1 MAGNLRWKIVLIV
14 FALIIIDYIDRG
26 LINAALPV
34 LKSEFKISS
43 FEAGIIG
50 DGFTFGYLIMNPL
63 VGYFLDKYGPKR
75 VFTRFAILW
84 GAVQA
89 INVFAFSAFYFIV
102 TRVLLGIGE
111 AVGFPGVT
119 KIVANWLRKDEKARG
134 GTISDSGV
142 NLGIV
147 FGSLFMLGLF
157 AIIPNEEL
165 AWRLGFLVSGFLAII
180 LAIILGRLLYDLPEQ
195 HPKISKEEL
204 DYILSG
210 RDSSTGG
217 VKLQLSSWFRN
228 RNYWGYMQGL
238 GAQAGIFFGL
248 FTWLP
253 LYLYYARHFSL
264 SFTLEYTA
272 VIWSFGFIGEIVGGL
287 VVDRLVKNNP
297 NLGFKIGFAVSSLAV
312 TIGLALATIASS
324 PIEAVEILMVTFFFL
339 RWSGI
344 QWAAPSF
351 LVPPEL
357 TGQFGG
363 HVGFWETLWGIIV
376 PIVFG
381 ATVQATHAYLLG
393 MEILIG
399 IGLIYF
405 IGTVVVTNYRLIKV
419 RRD

>member
-1 MAGNLRWKIVLIV
+1 MKGNLRWKIVLIV

-26 LINAALPV
+26 LINTALPV
-34 LKSEFKISS
+34 LKSEFHISS
-43 FEAGIIG
+43 FEAGVIG
-50 DGFTFGYLIMNPL
+50 DGFTFGYLIMNPV

-75 VFTRFAILW
+75 VFGRFAILW

-89 INVFAFSAFYFIV
+89 INVFAFSTLYFIV
-102 TRVLLGIGE
+102 TRILLGIGE

-119 KIVANWLRKDEKARG
+119 KITANWLRKDEKARG

-157 AIIPNEEL
+157 AIIPNQDL
-165 AWRLGFLVSGFLAII
+165 AWRLGFLISGLLAII

-210 RDSSTGG
+210 RENVSMKT
-217 VKLQLSSWFRN
+217 KLSLSYWLRSK
-228 RNYWGYMQGL
+228 NYWGYMQGL

-253 LYLYYARHFSL
+253 LYLFYARHLSL
-264 SFTLEYTA
+264 AFTLEYTA
-272 VIWSFGFIGEIVGGL
+272 LIWSFGFIGEVVGGY
-287 VVDRLVKNNP
+287 VVDKLIKRNP
-297 NLGFKIGFAVSSLAV
+297 NLGFKVGFAISSLSV
-312 TIGLALATIASS
+312 TIGLAAATLVSS

-351 LVPPEL
+351 LVQPEL
-357 TGQFGG
+357 AGQFGG
-363 HVGFWETLWGIIV
+363 HIGFWETLWGIVV

-381 ATVQATHAYLLG
+381 ATVEATKEYLLG

-405 IGTVVVTNYRLIKV
+405 IGTVLVTTYRQIKV
-419 RRD
+419 N

>member
-1 MAGNLRWKIVLIV
+1 MSGNLRWKIVLIV
-14 FALIIIDYIDRG
+14 FALIIVDYIDRG
-26 LINAALPV
+26 LINTALPV
-34 LKSEFKISS
+34 LKSEFHISS
-43 FEAGIIG
+43 FEAGVIG
-50 DGFTFGYLIMNPL
+50 NGFTFGYLIMNPL
-63 VGYFLDKYGPKR
+63 VGYLLDKYGPKR
-75 VFTRFAILW
+75 IFTRFAIFW

-89 INVFAFSAFYFIV
+89 VNVFAFSAFYFIV

-157 AIIPNEEL
+157 SIIPSREL
-165 AWRLGFLVSGFLAII
+165 AWRLGFLVSGLLAIV
-180 LAIILGRLLYDLPEQ
+180 LAIVLGRLLHDLPEQ

-210 RDSSTGG
+210 REKVD
-217 VKLQLSSWFRN
+217 VKTKLPLSYWLSN
-228 RNYWGYMQGL
+228 KNYWGYMQGL

-253 LYLYYARHFSL
+253 LYLFYARHLSL

-272 VIWSFGFIGEIVGGL
+272 LIWSFGFIGEIVGGY
-287 VVDRLVKNNP
+287 VVDKLINRNP
-297 NLGFKIGFAVSSLAV
+297 NLGFKAGFAVSSLSV
-312 TIGLALATIASS
+312 TIGLAAATLVSS
-324 PIEAVEILMVTFFFL
+324 SAEAVEILMITFFFL

-351 LVPPEL
+351 LVSSEL
-357 TGQFGG
+357 AGQFGG
-363 HVGFWETLWGIIV
+363 HIGFWETLWGIVV

-381 ATVQATHAYLLG
+381 ATVQVTGAYLLG
-393 MEILIG
+393 MEILIR

-405 IGTVVVTNYRLIKV
+405 IGTVIVTSYKQIKV
-419 RRD
+419 S

>member
-1 MAGNLRWKIVLIV
+1 
-14 FALIIIDYIDRG
+14 
-26 LINAALPV
+26 
-34 LKSEFKISS
+34 
-43 FEAGIIG
+43 
-50 DGFTFGYLIMNPL
+50 
-63 VGYFLDKYGPKR
+63 
-75 VFTRFAILW
+75 
-84 GAVQA
+84 VQA
-89 INVFAFSAFYFIV
+89 INVFAFSTLYFIA

-119 KIVANWLRKDEKARG
+119 KITANWLRKDEKARG

-157 AIIPNEEL
+157 AIIPNQDL
-165 AWRLGFLVSGFLAII
+165 AWRLGFLISGLLAII

-210 RDSSTGG
+210 RENVSMKT
-217 VKLQLSSWFRN
+217 KLSLSYWLRSK
-228 RNYWGYMQGL
+228 NYWGYMQGL

-253 LYLYYARHFSL
+253 LYLFYARHLSL
-264 SFTLEYTA
+264 AFTLEYTA
-272 VIWSFGFIGEIVGGL
+272 LIWSFGFIGELVGGY
-287 VVDRLVKNNP
+287 VVDKLIKRNP
-297 NLGFKIGFAVSSLAV
+297 NLGFKVGFAISSLSV
-312 TIGLALATIASS
+312 TIGLAAATLVSS

-339 RWSGI
+339 RWPGI

-351 LVPPEL
+351 LVQPEL
-357 TGQFGG
+357 AGQFGG
-363 HVGFWETLWGIIV
+363 HIGFWETLWGIVV

-381 ATVQATHAYLLG
+381 ATVEATKEYLLG

-405 IGTVVVTNYRLIKV
+405 IGTVLVTTYRQIKV
-419 RRD
+419 N